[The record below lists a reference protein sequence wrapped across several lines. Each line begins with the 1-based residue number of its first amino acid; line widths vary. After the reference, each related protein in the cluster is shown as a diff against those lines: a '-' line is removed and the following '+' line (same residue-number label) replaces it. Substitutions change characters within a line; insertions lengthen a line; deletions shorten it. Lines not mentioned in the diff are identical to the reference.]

1 MIKPV
6 FGIWIH
12 VGDDI
17 LVSYGVFDMME
28 RKREERILR
37 KQMNEFGLTLIQVHL
52 LVPFFFLPLSFHKT
66 KDTMF
71 MT

>member
-17 LVSYGVFDMME
+17 LVSYGVFDRCKE
-28 RKREERILR
+28 RGR
-37 KQMNEFGLTLIQVHL
+37 KKYYGNNSTNL
-52 LVPFFFLPLSFHKT
+52 
-66 KDTMF
+66 D
-71 MT
+71 